1 MFGSILKADAL
12 KRLVVPAALVFLAM
26 MWTGCSE
33 KQSPAETAPQAAE
46 KKPVATQS
54 RPESAQPPAR
64 KNVHTCTGAGRWYA
78 ADAEE
83 LSEQKKGYM
92 SRSKADAA
100 ARSNLI
106 AMILPHAGY
115 QYSGPTAAFAV
126 KSIGRQYRRVVV
138 IGPSHYANMSEML
151 SVPRA
156 THYSTPLGEIP
167 LDVEFIEELVQ
178 YPMFESLPYAH
189 QHEHSVQNELP
200 LLQYKLE
207 EFKLVPIVA
216 GHCSYETITRAGR
229 ILKGLIDKDTLVVVS
244 SDFVHYGA
252 GYRYVPFTEDIEA
265 NIKKLDM
272 DAFGFIS
279 AADSKGFWNFKQ
291 KTGAT
296 ICGYIPITLLLSML
310 GESVE
315 AELLSYTTSGELT
328 GDYNNSVSYLSIVF
342 CGSRPE
348 SEPVP
353 VKSANAE
360 LTAEDKK
367 KLLELA
373 RKTMRYCLEKKQV
386 PTPADLGIEVSPAMS
401 QLRAAFV
408 TLKKESRL
416 RGCIGD
422 IFPRQP
428 LYQSVI
434 YNAISA
440 CLKDRRFPP
449 VTLAECSDIVIEIS
463 ALTVPRPVDSA
474 EKIRIGTDGVV
485 LSKDGKGAV
494 FLPQVAGEQGW
505 GLEEM
510 LAHLSQKAGMA
521 PDAWKDGAEFTV
533 FQADVFGEKEI

>member
-1 MFGSILKADAL
+1 MFGLILKADVL
-12 KRLVVPAALVFLAM
+12 KRFVVPAALVFLAM
-26 MWTGCSE
+26 MPTGCSE
-33 KQSPAETAPQAAE
+33 KQGPAETAPQAAE
-46 KKPVATQS
+46 KKPETTQS
-54 RPESAQPPAR
+54 RPESTQRPVR

-83 LSEQKKGYM
+83 LSEQIKGFM
-92 SRSKADAA
+92 SKADAA
-100 ARSNLI
+100 ARSNMI

-138 IGPSHYANMSEML
+138 IGPSHYANMSEMF

-207 EFKLVPIVA
+207 KFKLVPIVA

-252 GYRYVPFTEDIEA
+252 GYRYVPFKEDIEA

-279 AADSKGFWNFKQ
+279 AADSKGFWDFRQ

-310 GESVE
+310 GESAE
-315 AELLSYTTSGELT
+315 AELVSYTTSGELT
-328 GDYNNSVSYLSIVF
+328 GDYNNSVSYLSIIF

-348 SEPVP
+348 SERVP
-353 VKSANAE
+353 VESASAE
-360 LTAEDKK
+360 LTEEDRK

-434 YNAISA
+434 YNSISA
-440 CLKDRRFPP
+440 CLKDRRFLP
-449 VTLAECSDIVIEIS
+449 VTRDECSDIVIEIS

-485 LSKDGKGAV
+485 LSKDGKSAV
-494 FLPQVAGEQGW
+494 FLPQVAPEQGW
-505 GLEEM
+505 DLEVM
-510 LAHLSQKAGMA
+510 LTHLSQKAGMA
-521 PDAWKDGAEFTV
+521 PDAWKDGAEFIV